1 MPDTTLYSTL
11 LSAATAIETSAAAG
25 PTISWSTY
33 KSSPPTGGA
42 TVELTNSD
50 FNGGTLRITSGD
62 CVFKLTEN
70 ISVQPGTAPDFFP
83 TESTEFPFPP
93 YQLGWFAAIAIETS
107 EGVVIDLN
115 GYRIEQTPLFA
126 LQQRFY
132 ALIEIGDQP
141 FLENQGPSQFGPLV
155 AGTNV
160 TIKNGIL
167 GRSSHHGIHS
177 PGSATNVLIENLQIQ
192 DFEVAGIHLNGAT
205 NTVIR
210 NCHIGTIRSDV
221 PIAGTYSQ
229 CRFIRP
235 FVAAID
241 SNLTL
246 PFVYESKT
254 GSEILSDLD
263 NVMTTAYNNIAAGLA
278 ADEDHPECSFLVNTP
293 SLARGQGQQ
302 RNATGSYNPDGGA
315 YGLVLNRSGVAV
327 NGFLMTQPTGSVGNS
342 NILVEGVC
350 VSMIHSGTVEVVG
363 VSNPDA
369 ATGDGAYGGGGAF
382 QSGPVGDIFRIDE
395 LTSSTNGFYQ
405 STVLSNAQL
414 FVSLRGTE
422 GAKGTANIPTDTS
435 SGIMGWA
442 LSGTSS
448 MGSQNINT
456 VLTDPATNNLYRLY
470 NGDAMAH
477 VCKGNIGIFI
487 QGANDIEVK
496 NCNIT
501 DIEQESLSSLGTAA
515 DYPAPDYKS
524 HPAQSLPY
532 YGGATT
538 RGIAVAS
545 SQNVALNNSEI
556 NLLKS
561 LQGNVIGMDFIGINT
576 SITTTD
582 MTLGTT
588 QTPPEDRG
596 GANQPA
602 MCCPMRVRSTTSGS
616 SITSTGKCP
625 ARIVDASTQI

>member
-11 LSAATAIETSAAAG
+11 LSAALVIEAAAAAG

-33 KSSPPTGGA
+33 KSSPPTDGA
-42 TVELTNSD
+42 TVELTTAD
-50 FNGGTLRITSGD
+50 FNGGTLRITSGN

-83 TESTEFPFPP
+83 TESAEFPFPP
-93 YQLGWFAAIAIETS
+93 YQLGWFAGIAIETS
-107 EGVVIDLN
+107 EGVVINLN
-115 GYRIEQTPLFA
+115 GYRIEQTQLFA

-141 FLENQGPSQFGPLV
+141 FLEKQGPSQFGPLV
-155 AGTNV
+155 AGTNI

-177 PGSATNVLIENLQIQ
+177 PGSATNILIEDLQIQ

-210 NCHIGTIRSDV
+210 NCHIGSIRNDV
-221 PIAGTYSQ
+221 PVLGTYSQ

-241 SNLTL
+241 GNLTL
-246 PFVYESKT
+246 PFLQESKT
-254 GSEILSDLD
+254 GTEILTALD
-263 NVMTTAYNNIAAGLA
+263 SAISAVYNNIAAGEYA
-278 ADEDHPECSFLVNTP
+278 NKDHPECTFMTNTASF
-293 SLARGQGQQ
+293 ARGQGQLS
-302 RNATGSYNPDGGA
+302 NYKEVYNPDGGA

-342 NILVEGVC
+342 NILVENVC
-350 VSMIHSGTVEVVG
+350 VSMIESGTIEVVG
-363 VSNPDA
+363 VSNPA
-369 ATGDGAYGGGGAF
+369 AVTGDESYGGGGAY
-382 QSGPVGDIFRIDE
+382 QSGPAGDIFRIDE
-395 LTSSTNGFYQ
+395 LTTSTNKFYQ

-414 FVSLRGTE
+414 FVSLRGTD

-448 MGSQNINT
+448 MGTQNIDT
-456 VLTDPATNNLYRLY
+456 VLTDPPTNNLYRLY

-501 DIEQESLSSLGTAA
+501 DVIQQSLPSLGTAA
-515 DYPAPDYKS
+515 DYPAPNHKS

-545 SQNVALNNSEI
+545 SQNIALNNSEI
-556 NLLKS
+556 NLLQS
-561 LQGNVIGMDFIGINT
+561 LQGNVVGMDFIGVNT

-588 QTPPEDRG
+588 KSPAEDRG

-602 MCCPMRVRSTTSGS
+602 MCCPMRVRATTSS
-616 SITSTGKCP
+616 SNITSTGRCP
-625 ARIVDASTQI
+625 ARILDASS